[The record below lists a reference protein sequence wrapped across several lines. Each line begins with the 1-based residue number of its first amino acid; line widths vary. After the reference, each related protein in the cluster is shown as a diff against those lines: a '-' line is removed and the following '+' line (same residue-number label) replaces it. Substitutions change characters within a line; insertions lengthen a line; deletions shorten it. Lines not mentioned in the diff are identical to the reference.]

1 MSMLNPQLVVEVSL
15 GYPCQVGWPEM
26 IFEALPF
33 VLLHGYAGIALGN
46 ERSADSSQATW
57 TEL

>member
-1 MSMLNPQLVVEVSL
+1 MSMLNPQLVGEVSF

-26 IFEALPF
+26 IFEALPY

-46 ERSADSSQATW
+46 ERSADIS
-57 TEL
+57 